1 MSIQHIPES
10 QTDCNM
16 YRFVPKVSRK
26 QSYHNLL
33 PRESLAWYGTKRA
46 RHRVCVWSWRSNE
59 RSHFQGPLRR
69 AAWEDERHHLH
80 SAEGETEPEHTLPK
94 IAMEHRSEL
103 DLWSAGP
110 SPQAM
115 PKPCCASV
123 ADRSPNASSLTQAEM
138 INFFKSKEAYF
149 PVKGKQTNCLLSSFT
164 SSQVHNRLSPIP
176 GYKASTSFHP
186 NNWQRWGYVE
196 VTLPLGWNRNMN
208 TNTHACL

>member
-59 RSHFQGPLRR
+59 GSHFQGPLRG
-69 AAWEDERHHLH
+69 AAWEDECHHLH

-123 ADRSPNASSLTQAEM
+123 ADRSLNASSLRQAEM
-138 INFFKSKEAYF
+138 IIFFSKVKKLTSQWKGSKQIAYF
-149 PVKGKQTNCLLSSFT
+149 PL
-164 SSQVHNRLSPIP
+164 
-176 GYKASTSFHP
+176 
-186 NNWQRWGYVE
+186 
-196 VTLPLGWNRNMN
+196 LPLHRSITDCHIFQVTRLALLCIQTIDNGEVM
-208 TNTHACL
+208 